1 MLRQLSKGR
10 LSKETFVRGDFCP
23 TRLLSRRLLSKGCLS
38 KGLLSKETF
47 VQGDYCPRRLLSKE
61 TIVQGDICPSRL
73 LSKIVR
79 GHFMSKETS
88 SLNAFFFYWNTT
100 ICEIL
105 ISTWTIVSLDK
116 SLLGQKSPWTI
127 VSLDNCL
134 LGQMSPWTIV
144 FLGQ

>member
-1 MLRQLSKGR
+1 MSQSNYAFQEILIQGDCCLRNSHSR
-10 LSKETFVRGDFCP
+10 DFCP
-23 TRLLSRRLLSKGCLS
+23 RRLLSKQTIVQGDFCLRR
-38 KGLLSKETF
+38 LLSKETF
-47 VQGDYCPRRLLSKE
+47 VQADFCPKLSEDILCPRKPPPL
-61 TIVQGDICPSRL
+61 TC
-73 LSKIVR
+73 
-79 GHFMSKETS
+79 
-88 SLNAFFFYWNTT
+88 FFFYWNTT